1 MSKSNETF
9 LLGFLDL
16 LFTFFNLLFMLSLH
30 FLGLMPTGQFHL
42 RRITFHC
49 KTLAAVEYYGLL
61 EPPSIGRETP
71 GWVKKS
77 SALLASP
84 GAHSDFREK
93 EHALKI
99 REVTMTAAPC
109 P

>member
-1 MSKSNETF
+1 
-9 LLGFLDL
+9 
-16 LFTFFNLLFMLSLH
+16 MLSLH
-30 FLGLMPTGQFHL
+30 FPGLMSAGRFHL
-42 RRITFHC
+42 KRITLNC
-49 KTLAAVEYYGLL
+49 KTLAAVEHYGLL

-77 SALLASP
+77 SPLLASP

-93 EHALKI
+93 EGALKI